1 MLYKIASPEALP
13 PRQISITQ
21 SANKHSISHMSR
33 KYEGIVVLNTKG
45 TDGGVEELVSVVSK
59 EMEAEGATIGEVQD
73 LGRRKFAYNSN
84 HMESGHY
91 INYAFSAE
99 PSALEKI
106 KGRLRLNNQVHLQ
119 YFQRKA

>member
-1 MLYKIASPEALP
+1 
-13 PRQISITQ
+13 
-21 SANKHSISHMSR
+21 MSR

-45 TDGGVEELVSVVSK
+45 TEGGVEDLVSAVSK
-59 EMEAEGATIGEVQD
+59 EMEAEGATIGDVMD
-73 LGRRKFAYNSN
+73 MGRRKFAYNSN

-91 INYAFSAE
+91 LNYTFSAE

-106 KGRLRLNNQVHLQ
+106 KGRLRLNNNIHLQ

>member
-1 MLYKIASPEALP
+1 
-13 PRQISITQ
+13 
-21 SANKHSISHMSR
+21 MSR

-45 TDGGVEELVSVVSK
+45 TDGGVEELVGVVSK

-119 YFQRKA
+119 YFQRKG

>member
-1 MLYKIASPEALP
+1 
-13 PRQISITQ
+13 
-21 SANKHSISHMSR
+21 MSR

-59 EMEAEGATIGEVQD
+59 EMEAEGASIGDVQD

-91 INYAFSAE
+91 INYSFSAD
-99 PSALEKI
+99 PASIEKI

-119 YFQRKA
+119 YFQRKS